1 MKFKDFI
8 SECRDKE
15 VFKTLSIYIVS
26 SWVLIQ
32 VFSVVWEPFG
42 LPKSSMTYLL
52 LILLIGFPFYIYVLW
67 RFRLKPMES
76 KLSRREGLKFTGE
89 TATSKSA
96 TKGLK
101 KRKIHIPGVHFYS
114 PFQKMYF
121 TSLLVITLLTVFSA
135 SLIVRAN
142 FIGGEISENP
152 VLPGMAEDNNRIA
165 VLTFENDTGDE
176 TLDVVG
182 KMAEDW
188 IMHGITENKAGQV
201 ISPKMVEEYTEVLKA
216 SILPA
221 GEHSVLKE
229 YLKPGQI
236 VTGTYYLNKGRLLI
250 QCSIMDGN
258 LNRTLIAFE
267 TVECS
272 QEGALDCIEALKR
285 RIIGYLISADEE
297 QIGLEEKP
305 PNYEAYQ
312 LFLEADNINY
322 DEPEHLRLLNEAIA
336 ADGTFFKPKVDR
348 VSYYYNQ
355 GDFVVADSL
364 LQILSQ
370 ETRITNTRQK
380 NIIQHYDALLKGDYR
395 NAYKYWKE
403 EYNLEPYSLELNAV
417 AMVLALQMVN
427 RPEEIDTIYA
437 AYPLKDRDLDI
448 DNCVECEDRLYIKG
462 MANLE
467 LGRTQETI
475 ELLTPFARTEDKGYG
490 WLKEVLIRAH
500 VIDGNKK
507 EVDKIMDH
515 IKLISEEP
523 RYWHKSCLITGNE
536 FQRVGN
542 RTDAFLY
549 YDKLINSLKNFG
561 RDIAQEQS
569 ELLARAYFYKENYEK
584 AMEILEQIIPE
595 STNQIPLTA
604 YLAIAYHKTGK
615 MAKAQDQIRI
625 LNGLRAEYQY
635 GSVDYALARYHASV
649 GNSSNAM
656 SHLLK
661 AVSEGKRYTPASYH
675 HDILLKPLINEPD
688 FKRVMTFWH

>member
-8 SECRDKE
+8 SECHDKE
-15 VFKTLSIYIVS
+15 VFKNLSIYIVS

-32 VFSVVWEPFG
+32 VFSVIWEPFG

-67 RFRLKPMES
+67 RFRLKPLES
-76 KLSRREGLKFTGE
+76 KLSRREGLKYTGE
-89 TATSKSA
+89 TATSKSVS
-96 TKGLK
+96 KGLK
-101 KRKIHIPGVHFYS
+101 KRKIHLPGVHFYS

-121 TSLLVITLLTVFSA
+121 TALFVITLVAVFSA

-142 FIGGEISENP
+142 FLGGHTAENFA
-152 VLPGMAEDNNRIA
+152 LPSIAEDNKRIA
-165 VLTFENDTGDE
+165 VLTFDNDTGDE

-216 SILPA
+216 SIVPS

-229 YLKPGQI
+229 YLKPGQV

-272 QEGALDCIEALKR
+272 PEGALDCIEALKR

-297 QIGLEEKP
+297 QIGLEEIP

-312 LFLEADNINY
+312 LFLEADNIDY

-336 ADGTFFKPKVDR
+336 ADETFFKPKVDR

-355 GDFVVADSL
+355 GEFAFADSL
-364 LQILSQ
+364 LQILSK

-427 RPEEIDTIYA
+427 LPEEIDPIYE
-437 AYPLKDRDLDI
+437 AYPLTGEDLDI

-467 LGRTQETI
+467 LGRTSETI
-475 ELLTPFARTEDKGYG
+475 DLLTPYARTEDKGYG
-490 WLKEVLIRAH
+490 WLKEVLIRAY
-500 VIDGNKK
+500 VMEENEV
-507 EVDKIMDH
+507 EVDRIMER

-523 RYWHKSCLITGNE
+523 KYWHKSCLITGNE

-542 RTDAFLY
+542 QELAFKY
-549 YDKLINSLKNFG
+549 YDQLINSLENY
-561 RDIAQEQS
+561 REQVSQEQK
-569 ELLARAYFYKENYEK
+569 ELLARAYFYKGNYQK
-584 AMEILEQIIPE
+584 AQEILEQLIPE
-595 STNQIPLTA
+595 SGNQIRLMA

-615 MAKAQDQIRI
+615 TGMAQRQIRT
-625 LNGLRAEYQY
+625 LNGLRADYQY

-649 GNSSNAM
+649 GNPSIAM
-656 SHLLK
+656 RYLLK
-661 AVSEGKRYTPASYH
+661 AVAEGKRYTPAAYH
-675 HDILLKPLINEPD
+675 HDILLKPYINEPD
-688 FKRVMTFWH
+688 FNRVMSFWH